1 MIINPS
7 PSPTSPPEAPGSAL
21 RPRNKPRKL
30 QVHLDQ
36 PTHDALFSEA
46 LRRSQEQRR
55 SVSLAEVARELI
67 ERWVADVR

>member
-1 MIINPS
+1 MITNPS

-21 RPRNKPRKL
+21 RPRKL